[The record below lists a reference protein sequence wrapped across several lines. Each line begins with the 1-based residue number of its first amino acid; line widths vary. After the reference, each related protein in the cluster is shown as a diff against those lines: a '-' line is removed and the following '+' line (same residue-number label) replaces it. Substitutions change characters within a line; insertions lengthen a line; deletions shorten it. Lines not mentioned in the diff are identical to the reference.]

1 MFAIPRV
8 VIFMTGDHM
17 VVYAG
22 DVDVDM
28 DLASQNINDN
38 YAHKGHDGSGVTN
51 PKLVVTDNAGATANP
66 QPVEAE
72 LPSTSRHIFP
82 KDPSPE
88 QGRSQGKRV
97 KYVRSHPFTGPEQP
111 EENTGCRKCGGGKCS
126 VM

>member
-28 DLASQNINDN
+28 DLASQNVNDN
-38 YAHKGHDGSGVTN
+38 CA
-51 PKLVVTDNAGATANP
+51 
-66 QPVEAE
+66 
-72 LPSTSRHIFP
+72 P
-82 KDPSPE
+82 KDASPE
-88 QGRSQGKRV
+88 HGRSQGKSV
-97 KYVRSHPFTGPEQP
+97 KYVRSEKFRGPEQP
-111 EENTGCRKCGGGKCS
+111 EESTGCRKCRGGKCS